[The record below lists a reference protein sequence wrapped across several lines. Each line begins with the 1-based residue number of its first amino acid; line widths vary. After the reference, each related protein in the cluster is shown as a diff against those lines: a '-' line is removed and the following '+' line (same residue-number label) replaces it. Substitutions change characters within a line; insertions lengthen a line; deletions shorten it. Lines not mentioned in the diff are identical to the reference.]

1 MRPSSHLCIFL
12 FGTRAQDYTS
22 PDDCPACWVT
32 KACTFICAYFPPNL
46 LLPTSAGGQEVLPFT
61 AASWENKGSSGT
73 ALKGSGARKEK
84 WKLRNTLPALSL
96 SFLPCW
102 SLQGWTLNLIS
113 AGTAG
118 CKMPGC
124 HPQCRYTLSSAASSQ
139 GQPCSEKRDRQASKN
154 LSALGAHLLEEHFLS
169 AVINRQL
176 NVGVTLPFSTCQ
188 YIF

>member
-61 AASWENKGSSGT
+61 AASWGNKGSSDT
-73 ALKGSGARKEK
+73 ALKGSGIRKEK

-118 CKMPGC
+118 CKM
-124 HPQCRYTLSSAASSQ
+124 QAATHNAGTHSPLLPLLRGSPAQ
-139 GQPCSEKRDRQASKN
+139 RRETGR
-154 LSALGAHLLEEHFLS
+154 HLKICLL
-169 AVINRQL
+169 
-176 NVGVTLPFSTCQ
+176 
-188 YIF
+188 

>member
-1 MRPSSHLCIFL
+1 MRPSSQLCILL

-46 LLPTSAGGQEVLPFT
+46 LLPTSAGGQEVLLFT

-84 WKLRNTLPALSL
+84 WKLMNTLPALSL

-102 SLQGWTLNLIS
+102 SPQAGHWTWSLQGLLDVKCQAATHN
-113 AGTAG
+113 AGTHSPLLPLLKGSPAQRRETG
-118 CKMPGC
+118 
-124 HPQCRYTLSSAASSQ
+124 R
-139 GQPCSEKRDRQASKN
+139 
-154 LSALGAHLLEEHFLS
+154 HLKICLL
-169 AVINRQL
+169 
-176 NVGVTLPFSTCQ
+176 
-188 YIF
+188 